1 MNDKAQD
8 LMLLAGRAN
17 PPLAAA
23 IAEEIRVPL
32 GKLEITNFSDGEIQ
46 VQIKEN
52 IRGEDVF
59 IIQPTHAP
67 GDNLLELL
75 LTLDACRRASA
86 RRVTAVIPYFGYA
99 RQDRKDR
106 PRVTIAAKLAAN
118 VITAAGA
125 DRVVTMDLHSGQI
138 QGFFDIPMDHL
149 YSSPVLVQHIL
160 SKHESNLVVV
170 APDVGGV
177 KVERAYAKRL
187 SCGLA
192 IVDKRRPQPNMSE
205 VLHVIGEVE
214 GKNVVIVDDMIDT
227 AGTIA
232 QAAQALRNK
241 GARDIDVVATHGI
254 FSGPAIERIE
264 SAPIREVIVT
274 DTVVFRG
281 GGSSKIKMVSIAHVL
296 AQAIMCIHNE
306 ESVSSLFEL

>member
-1 MNDKAQD
+1 MEDKAKD

-17 PPLAAA
+17 PPLGAA
-23 IAEEIRVPL
+23 IAEELRVPL
-32 GKLEITNFSDGEIQ
+32 GKLEVRNFSDGEIS
-46 VQIKEN
+46 VKIDEN

-59 IIQPTHAP
+59 ILQPTHAP
-67 GDNLLELL
+67 DDNLLELL
-75 LTLDACRRASA
+75 LILDACRRASA

-106 PRVTIAAKLAAN
+106 PRVAIAAKLAAN
-118 VITAAGA
+118 IITAAGA

-149 YSSPVLVQHIL
+149 YSSPVLVHHIL
-160 SKHESNLVVV
+160 QKEIPNLVVV

-177 KVERAYAKRL
+177 KVARAYAKRL
-187 SCGLA
+187 ASGLA
-192 IVDKRRPQPNMSE
+192 VVDKRRPQPNVSE
-205 VLHVIGEVE
+205 VIHVIGEVD

-227 AGTIA
+227 AGTITE
-232 QAAQALRNK
+232 AAKALKAK
-241 GARDIDVVATHGI
+241 GAKDIYVVATHGI
-254 FSGPAIERIE
+254 FSDPALSRIAE
-264 SAPIREVIVT
+264 SPIREVIVT

-281 GGSSKIKMVSIAHVL
+281 LGCAKIQIVTIAHVL
-296 AQAIMCIHNE
+296 AQAIMCIHKE

>member
-1 MNDKAQD
+1 MEDKAKD

-17 PPLAAA
+17 LPLAQA
-23 IAEEIRVPL
+23 IAVELDVPL
-32 GKLEITNFSDGEIQ
+32 GKLEVTNFSDGEIT
-46 VQIKEN
+46 VKINEN

-59 IIQPTHAP
+59 ILQPTHAP
-67 GDNLLELL
+67 ADNLLELL
-75 LTLDACRRASA
+75 LILDACRRASA

-118 VITAAGA
+118 IITAAGA

-149 YSSPVLVQHIL
+149 YSSPVLVHHLL
-160 SKHESNLVVV
+160 SKEIPNLVIV

-177 KVERAYAKRL
+177 KVARAYAKRL
-187 SCGLA
+187 ASGLA

-227 AGTIA
+227 AGTITE
-232 QAAQALRNK
+232 AARAIKAK
-241 GARDIDVVATHGI
+241 GAQEVYVVATHGV
-254 FSGPAIERIE
+254 FSGPAIDRIDN
-264 SAPIREVIVT
+264 SPVREVIVT
-274 DTVVFRG
+274 DTVEFRG
-281 GGSSKIKMVSIAHVL
+281 AKSPKIKVVSIAHVL

>member
-17 PPLAAA
+17 PPLALA

-177 KVERAYAKRL
+177 KVARAYAKRL
-187 SCGLA
+187 ACGLA

-227 AGTIA
+227 AGTIT

>member
-1 MNDKAQD
+1 MNDKAKD

-17 PPLAAA
+17 PPLATA

-32 GKLEITNFSDGEIQ
+32 GKLEVTNFSDGEIT

-75 LTLDACRRASA
+75 LILDACRRASA

-106 PRVTIAAKLAAN
+106 PRVTIAAKVAAN

-160 SKHESNLVVV
+160 SKHQSNLVVV

-177 KVERAYAKRL
+177 KVARAYAKRL

-192 IVDKRRPQPNMSE
+192 IVDKRRPQANMSE
-205 VLHVIGEVE
+205 VVHIIGEVD

-227 AGTIA
+227 AGTIT
-232 QAAQALRNK
+232 QAARALKEK
-241 GARDIDVVATHGI
+241 GAREIDVVATHGI

-264 SAPIREVIVT
+264 SSPVREVIVT
-274 DTVVFRG
+274 DTVDFRG